1 MSEDKSKDMF
11 PASARI
17 AIGGSDLKGTN
28 TIEMYKESL
37 VRYGKQSFGM
47 YASVFQEGKI
57 RDEYINYFKPSEAQ
71 KAEAKDLF
79 NEKDL
84 FNLIDSSK
92 KIVDDFRMIRPKM
105 TAFVLQSITPA
116 GEEKIKERYR
126 PEWTKALR
134 DDDIIE
140 MIKLIITC
148 HSSTGKASE
157 FTDKFI
163 AVEELSLIHI

>member
-71 KAEAKDLF
+71 KAEAKDDKF
-79 NEKDL
+79 IEKDL
-84 FNLIDSSK
+84 FNLIDSNC
-92 KIVDDFRMIRPKM
+92 R
-105 TAFVLQSITPA
+105 
-116 GEEKIKERYR
+116 
-126 PEWTKALR
+126 
-134 DDDIIE
+134 
-140 MIKLIITC
+140 
-148 HSSTGKASE
+148 
-157 FTDKFI
+157 
-163 AVEELSLIHI
+163 